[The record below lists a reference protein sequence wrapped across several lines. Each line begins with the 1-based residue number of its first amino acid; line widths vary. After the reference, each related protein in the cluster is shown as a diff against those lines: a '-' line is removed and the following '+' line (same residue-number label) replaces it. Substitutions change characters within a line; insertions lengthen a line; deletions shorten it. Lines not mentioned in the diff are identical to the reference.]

1 MFSYISDENPSAPA
15 PREMSEL
22 ETSLANLERDLSD
35 VTTNYV
41 ALRKNQLELLE
52 LKHLLLKTEAFLSET
67 PQLQLASSS
76 GGGDAEDGE
85 NRSEFCMHIKKKF
98 KMQKEFYVTFFKSTF
113 AFRG

>member
-1 MFSYISDENPSAPA
+1 
-15 PREMSEL
+15 MSEL

-76 GGGDAEDGE
+76 SGGGDAEDGE
-85 NRSEFCMHIKKKF
+85 NRSEVCMHINKKF

>member
-1 MFSYISDENPSAPA
+1 
-15 PREMSEL
+15 MSEL

-76 GGGDAEDGE
+76 SGGGGGDAEDGE